1 MGGWNF
7 IDRTNMRFGK
17 LVAQKYLGNKKW
29 LCHCDCGNDCV
40 VNSDRLPMNSKRR
53 MQKSCGCLRVNPVEK
68 YSYLIGQKVNKWT
81 VLEIKNDRRN
91 CDAVCICECGTIKKS

>member
-53 MQKSCGCLRVNPVEK
+53 MQKSCGCLLESRLLEEK
-68 YSYLIGQKVNKWT
+68 HFFDIIDT
-81 VLEIKNDRRN
+81 
-91 CDAVCICECGTIKKS
+91 

>member
-29 LCHCDCGNDCV
+29 LCHCDCGNDCDPDNQCV
-40 VNSDRLPMNSKRR
+40 ECNCN
-53 MQKSCGCLRVNPVEK
+53 CGDCCTD
-68 YSYLIGQKVNKWT
+68 YC
-81 VLEIKNDRRN
+81 N
-91 CDAVCICECGTIKKS
+91 CDH

>member
-29 LCHCDCGNDCV
+29 LCHCDCGNDCIV
-40 VNSDRLPMNSKRR
+40 DSDHLPVNSKRR
-53 MQKSCGCLRVNPVEK
+53 MQKS
-68 YSYLIGQKVNKWT
+68 
-81 VLEIKNDRRN
+81 
-91 CDAVCICECGTIKKS
+91 

>member
-29 LCHCDCGNDCV
+29 LCHCDCGNDCIV
-40 VNSDRLPMNSKRR
+40 DSDHLPVNSK
-53 MQKSCGCLRVNPVEK
+53 KGC
-68 YSYLIGQKVNKWT
+68 
-81 VLEIKNDRRN
+81 KNLV
-91 CDAVCICECGTIKKS
+91 AVCLKAV